1 MAMSTP
7 TIDWEEVAVMSV
19 FMGIV
24 IADIYILFFAR

>member
-1 MAMSTP
+1 MHSP
-7 TIDWEEVAVMSV
+7 IDWEEVAVMSV